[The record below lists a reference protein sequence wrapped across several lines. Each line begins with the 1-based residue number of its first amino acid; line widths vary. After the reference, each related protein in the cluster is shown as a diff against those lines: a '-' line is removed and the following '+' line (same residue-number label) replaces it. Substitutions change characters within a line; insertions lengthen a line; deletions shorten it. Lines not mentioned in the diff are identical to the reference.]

1 MEVLAY
7 VVYITAQ
14 NREEAE
20 KIGRHL
26 VKEKV
31 AACVNIVDNIKS
43 LFWWEKNMDEA
54 NECLL
59 IAKTS
64 VEKFKKLEETVKK
77 VHSYQVPEIIALPVV
92 AGSKDYLD
100 WIKSSVK

>member
-1 MEVLAY
+1 MEASAY

-26 VKEKV
+26 LKEKV

-43 LFWWEKNMDEA
+43 LFWWERKMDEA
-54 NECLL
+54 AECLL
-59 IAKTS
+59 IVKTS
-64 VEKFKKLEETVKK
+64 VEKFKQLEAAVKK
-77 VHSYQVPEIIALPVV
+77 IHSYQVPEIIALPVV
-92 AGSKDYLD
+92 AGSKEYLD
-100 WIKSSVK
+100 WIKSSLK